1 LINLN
6 IFRNPFI
13 DSQVGYLIDSYENGL
28 RKQTESYWRNTIA
41 NELLEFGAKIE
52 SNIPNTSAEIHHGEE
67 MLRQWA
73 KYIIQ
78 QCVNISEGNN
88 EEAYRNL

>member
-13 DSQVGYLIDSYENGL
+13 DAQIGYLIDSYEGGL
-28 RKQTESYWRNTIA
+28 RKQTESYWRETIA
-41 NELLEFGAKIE
+41 NDILKFGAKIE
-52 SNIPNTSAEIHHGEE
+52 SNLPNTSAEIHHGEE

-73 KYIIQ
+73 KYIVRECAEIAKGD
-78 QCVNISEGNN
+78 IK
-88 EEAYRNL
+88 